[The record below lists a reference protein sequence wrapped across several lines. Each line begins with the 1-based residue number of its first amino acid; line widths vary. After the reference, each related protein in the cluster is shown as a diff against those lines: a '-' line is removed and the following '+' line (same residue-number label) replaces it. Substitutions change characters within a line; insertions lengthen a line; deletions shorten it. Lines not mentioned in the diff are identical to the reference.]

1 MEDELEAR
9 PETVSKEAHE
19 RVTSERNAF
28 KAQLGEAQAALVDTK
43 LLHEAQDYYS
53 GKVKDPIQ
61 AAKMVLPDIRQL
73 TGEDKS
79 HALESALPAF
89 APVASAE
96 PAEEP
101 KVEEPTGV
109 VPESPPAPSFM
120 SPSPASDGP
129 PPASE
134 RLNMKSEE
142 VRAMVQANDFEGI
155 KRLINEGRIDFH
167 PLNQAA
173 KAIKTG
179 GGE

>member
-19 RVTSERNAF
+19 RVTSERNVF

-61 AAKMVLPDIRQL
+61 AAKMVLPDIRSMSD
-73 TGEDKS
+73 EDKS

-89 APVASAE
+89 APVTSAE
-96 PAEEP
+96 LAEEP

-134 RLNMKSEE
+134 RLNTKSDEFQAL
-142 VRAMVQANDFEGI
+142 VKANDLEGI
-155 KRLINEGRIDFH
+155 KRLDAEGRIDWH
-167 PLNQAA
+167 PLNESA
-173 KAIKTG
+173 KAKRTG